1 MKVHK
6 QNQILSPFSND
17 QELIHQS
24 KHLLLELYNCDFEK
38 LNDESFLRCTLNRAA
53 KLANATVLNLISNK
67 FEPQGVTAIALL
79 AESHISI
86 HTWPESNYSA
96 VDIFTCGQNM
106 MPELASQYLIESLM
120 AKEHS
125 LRVIERNPPS
135 AVSKQDIRDISK
147 ALGFPWWDKPAQP
160 CLSSRFPYG
169 HEITSERLKMVE
181 KAEEYVLFCF
191 LNHF

>member
-1 MKVHK
+1 MEVPKK
-6 QNQILSPFSND
+6 NQVLHSFRND
-17 QELIHQS
+17 EKLIRQS
-24 KHLLLELYNCDFEK
+24 KHFLLELYRCDCEK

-53 KLANATVLNLISNK
+53 KLAKAKVLNLISNK

-120 AKEHS
+120 AKEHF
-125 LRVIERNPPS
+125 LRVIERNPPAS
-135 AVSKQDIRDISK
+135 LPEKKRTAV
-147 ALGFPWWDKPAQP
+147 
-160 CLSSRFPYG
+160 
-169 HEITSERLKMVE
+169 
-181 KAEEYVLFCF
+181 
-191 LNHF
+191 

>member
-1 MKVHK
+1 MEVSKK
-6 QNQILSPFSND
+6 NQVLHSFSND
-17 QELIHQS
+17 EKLVHQS
-24 KHLLLELYNCDFEK
+24 KHLLLELYRCDSEK

-53 KLANATVLNLISNK
+53 KLAKATVLNLISNK

-120 AKEHS
+120 AEEHS
-125 LRVIERNPPS
+125 LRLIERNPPS
-135 AVSKQDIRDISK
+135 TVLKEIRS
-147 ALGFPWWDKPAQP
+147 
-160 CLSSRFPYG
+160 
-169 HEITSERLKMVE
+169 V
-181 KAEEYVLFCF
+181 V
-191 LNHF
+191 